1 MEEQELAL
9 RCARKD
15 RAAQRELYEEYRSR
29 IHALCRRYAENP
41 ADAEDLM
48 QDAFIKIFK
57 VIGNFKWTRPGSL
70 YSWMSRV
77 SINLAFDTAKR
88 RRRLAS
94 QLVDVDDLGE
104 DIPEEPAYNE
114 TASVPSEVL
123 NEMIESLPEGYRTI
137 FRLYCIDGLSHREIG
152 ELLGIKEKSSSASLS
167 RARAMLA
174 EAIRQYWRY
183 LDDDS
188 SPEGWTLILRK
199 MRRAEI
205 TRSITLILAIIIS
218 VTSLL
223 LWQNPRQ
230 SQNYVEPYISE
241 VAAEHPT
248 VIIPHTLQ
256 SPRVLADRT
265 TVITDAPSDI
275 QDSIPDT
282 YSDAPGISDSG
293 SDGRDTIDPNEHDY
307 SPPMNETFMGDD
319 FPILPEKTRRSR
331 PKVSFSLRSGSGSG
345 RRNEKVTLES
355 SPYIAAVTYMNTVDP
370 SDRPSCI
377 SNSGNAIPWFDEYT
391 SKSEEA
397 ANDAAE
403 VVGNDAE
410 NHYRHNLPITFGLSA
425 RVDLN
430 SRFGAECGIEY
441 TYMHSSVETEKEKLS
456 QTLHFIGIPVRFD
469 TRILSWKGF
478 DLYAGLGIKAEKCI
492 AASLGQVKCEEIS
505 LQWSAG
511 AFAGLQYSIGRRTH
525 LYFQPDL
532 SYYLTKTDLI
542 TYRTENP
549 MMISLNAG
557 VRFDL

>member
-29 IHALCRRYAENP
+29 ILALCRRYAENP

-88 RRRLAS
+88 RRRLSS
-94 QLVDVDDLGE
+94 QLMYVDDLGE
-104 DIPEEPAYNE
+104 EIPEEPAYDE

-123 NEMIESLPEGYRTI
+123 NDMIESLPEGYRTV

-183 LDDDS
+183 LDDDA

-241 VAAEHPT
+241 VDAEHPA

-256 SPRVLADRT
+256 SPRGLADRT
-265 TVITDAPSDI
+265 TVITEAPSDI

-307 SPPMNETFMGDD
+307 SPSMNETFMGDD

-331 PKVSFSLRSGSGSG
+331 PKVSFSLRAGAGSG
-345 RRNEKVTLES
+345 RRGTRVLLES
-355 SPYIAAVTYMNTVDP
+355 SPYIAALTYMNTIDP
-370 SDRPSCI
+370 SNYSGVK
-377 SNSGNAIPWFDEYT
+377 SNSSNSIIWSECAAENF
-391 SKSEEA
+391 SEETS
-397 ANDAAE
+397 ND
-403 VVGNDAE
+403 
-410 NHYRHNLPITFGLSA
+410 YRHDLPVIFGVTARMDITSRIGLES
-425 RVDLN
+425 
-430 SRFGAECGIEY
+430 GIDY
-441 TYMHSSVETEKEKLS
+441 TYMHSDVDTEAGQLS
-456 QTLHFIGIPVRFD
+456 QNLHFIGIPVRLD
-469 TRILSWKGF
+469 ARVWSWKGF
-478 DLYAGLGIKAEKCI
+478 DMYAGIGAKAEKCV
-492 AASLGQVKCEEIS
+492 AASLGQVKCEEKR
-505 LQWSAG
+505 LQWSASTFVG
-511 AFAGLQYSIGRRTH
+511 IQYNITGRAH

-549 MMISLNAG
+549 LTFSLNAG